1 MTDLAPAELRIY
13 RFLFPEI
20 QKQNDFISYLNNY
33 LLLKRFKVAYR
44 FKSYDEGVVPDCGQ
58 KIARLT
64 LETPTSSQAI
74 KLAKKLNES
83 PVMKVELRDGTS
95 QNFFVNKLF
104 PRF

>member
-1 MTDLAPAELRIY
+1 MACFHMSKCDV
-13 RFLFPEI
+13 FSF
-20 QKQNDFISYLNNY
+20 QFSFM
-33 LLLKRFKVAYR
+33 LLL
-44 FKSYDEGVVPDCGQ
+44 S
-58 KIARLT
+58 RLT